1 MTPEKRV
8 KVKVCHKLKEM
19 GAYYFYA
26 STGGYGNSGVPDIIA
41 CLSGKF
47 IAIECKA
54 NGNTPTKLQSKN
66 LVEIHQCGGIAI
78 VVDEH
83 NVDMLEFLITGK
95 QEIRHEE

>member
-19 GAYYFYA
+19 GAYYLYP
-26 STGGYGNSGVPDIIA
+26 STGGYGDSGVPDIIA

-54 NGNTPTKLQSKN
+54 NGNKPTKLQIKN
-66 LVEIHQCGGIAI
+66 LLDINKSKGVAI
-78 VVDEH
+78 VVDEN
-83 NVDMLEFLITGK
+83 NVDMLEFLITSK
-95 QEIRHEE
+95 QEIRYEE